1 MKTLQEKYNAIQEGT
16 FSKQQFLRDVRLQLP
31 NLITQFNGYEDAV
44 RILKNKGMLNEEV
57 EKAKYSLESL
67 WRGIDYELEED
78 GTCAVETVP
87 EEIYEKAK
95 QKAKKNLER
104 DPLHYLN
111 LVAGEY
117 NFSTTSN
124 SMTSV
129 KRGSVEK
136 DLKNGMKKVALQE
149 RKKEKNTK
157 CDCRPDPI
165 ILKEKKLTAAE
176 KKKKNQTVKSLK
188 EPSMKKSD
196 QSKHTIATARTKKL
210 AEVKEGMKT
219 IIKNILSEEKQS
231 LHEAKTENLEKFIN
245 FENNQNPELA
255 ARVRKNATALA
266 EHIAKIEKMYVD
278 SRENIEKI
286 FTDIG
291 PFLSP
296 KVYRAYRDDI
306 IPVLAKYQKVQI
318 PEPTNINS
326 KQKEL
331 LDKYLDK
338 EELQERKK
346 K

>member
-16 FSKQQFLRDVRLQLP
+16 FSKQQFLRDARLQLP

-57 EKAKYSLESL
+57 EEAKYSLESL
-67 WRGIDYELEED
+67 WRGIDYELEET
-78 GTCAVETVP
+78 GICSAETVP
-87 EEIYEKAK
+87 EESYEKAK

-111 LVAGEY
+111 LVAGEN
-117 NFSTTSN
+117 NFSTADN

-165 ILKEKKLTAAE
+165 ILKEKKLTTAE

-188 EPSMKKSD
+188 EPGMKKSD
-196 QSKHTIATARTKKL
+196 QSKHTIATARAKKL

-219 IIKNILSEEKQS
+219 IIQNILSEDKQH
-231 LHEAKTENLEKFIN
+231 LTEAKTERLERYIN
-245 FENNQNPELA
+245 YENKDNPKLA
-255 ARVRKNATALA
+255 ATIRKGATNLA
-266 EHIAKIEKMYVD
+266 EYIAKIERMYVD
-278 SRENIEKI
+278 SREGIEDI
-286 FTDIG
+286 FEEIG
-291 PFLSP
+291 PFMSP
-296 KVYRAYRDDI
+296 ALKSAFVQDI
-306 IPVLAKYQKVQI
+306 KPVLAKYSDIKLPKTKIITQQDADLIQKHLK
-318 PEPTNINS
+318 N
-326 KQKEL
+326 K
-331 LDKYLDK
+331 
-338 EELQERKK
+338 ELQERKK